1 MKTTKT
7 KSQLPSAEQSTGLE
21 AAQFHDGMVVK
32 AEDLEAAAQYPVS
45 LLQSVLRSYFG
56 CGVVCGLE
64 LGLRKPL
71 DGEASWVVTVGGGL
85 AMDCQGFP
93 IELICPVQLDFT
105 PDPCMYEPLPDRVY
119 IAIRRISSDEATSEP
134 CGCTHSHEEGN
145 KECNRLR
152 DRALV
157 KAFTRAQLDELTGGV
172 CQRQHK
178 GNHKDKGH
186 HGCAD
191 EDGEGNSS
199 DATDWCAE
207 LKNCGCCSCDGE
219 WVLLGTVKIDK
230 DEGVSHPATKGRRWV
245 KPVKAL
251 CGLEGLIQRIE
262 ELEDRVKELSSGN
275 QDDSQPSRS
284 L

>member
-1 MKTTKT
+1 MKAKKT

-71 DGEASWVVTVGGGL
+71 DGEPSWVVTVGRGL

-105 PDPCMYEPLPDRVY
+105 PDPCMYEPPPDPVY
-119 IAIRRISSDEATSEP
+119 IAIRRITSDEATSEP
-134 CGCTHSHEEGN
+134 CGCTQSHEEGN

-172 CQRQHK
+172 CQHQHK
-178 GNHKDKGH
+178 GNPGDKGH
-186 HGCAD
+186 HDCAD
-191 EDGEGNSS
+191 KGGEANFS
-199 DATDWCAE
+199 DATDWCTE

-219 WVLLGTVKIDK
+219 WVLLGNVSIDT
-230 DEGVSHPATKGRRWV
+230 DEGVSGPVTKGRRWV
-245 KPVKAL
+245 KPVKFL
-251 CGLEGLIQRIE
+251 CGMEGLIQRIE
-262 ELEDRVKELSSGN
+262 ELEGRVEELSSGN
-275 QDDSQPSRS
+275 QDDSQPSRP